1 MTATEGAG
9 DKLKVIVDFG
19 SAGLKKLSVKH
30 APMEK
35 L

>member
-1 MTATEGAG
+1 MQRYRGEKAM
-9 DKLKVIVDFG
+9 KVIVDFG